1 MLSKRSGEAK
11 LWWKRLWRVFIGLL
25 AVELA
30 FQSLLQRFSHV
41 FKYEV

>member
-11 LWWKRLWRVFIGLL
+11 LWRKRLWRVFMGLL

-30 FQSLLQRFSHV
+30 FQSLLQHFCHV